1 MGIFDAHGEA
11 GTLALGLVIAGA
23 VSGLIAGM
31 LGVGGGIVVV
41 PILYHV
47 LSLVGVDENLRMH
60 IAIGTSLATIV
71 PTAFASARAHD
82 AKGAL
87 DWALVRRW
95 AAPMLAGVIAGS
107 VFAGAARGQ
116 TLALIFAA
124 AATPVALNLAF
135 GSETRRIAERLPE
148 GPAGLLLPAAIAAL
162 STAMGIG
169 GGTLGVPALTL
180 FGYPIHRAVGTA
192 SAFGVIV
199 AIPGT
204 LGAILAGWGAPGL
217 PPYSLGYANGLAFL
231 LIAPIAFF
239 AAPFGAEIAH
249 DMDRRKLRVVFA
261 IFIAA
266 TAGRMLYDALA

>member
-95 AAPMLAGVIAGS
+95 AAPMLTGVIAGS

-148 GPAGLLLPAAIAAL
+148 GLAGLLLPATIAGL

-169 GGTLGVPALTL
+169 GGTLGVPVLTL

-192 SAFGVIV
+192 SAFGVV
-199 AIPGT
+199 VSIPGT

-217 PPYSLGYANGLAFL
+217 PPYSLGYANALAFL

-239 AAPFGAEIAH
+239 AAPFGAHIAH
-249 DMDRRKLRVVFA
+249 EMDRRKLRVVFA

-266 TAGRMLYDALA
+266 TAARMLYDALA